1 MRSIEY
7 DICSFTFSYD
17 DNRRDLKSKELA
29 KLMNSFKQWSFL
41 MSFTVLSEKFECSK
55 LTPKQ
60 FCQMFNSEQLLTV

>member
-7 DICSFTFSYD
+7 DICSFMFSYGD
-17 DNRRDLKSKELA
+17 SRRDLKSQELA
-29 KLMNSFKQWSFL
+29 KLMSDFKQLPSL
-41 MSFTVLSEKFECSK
+41 VPCTVLSEKYECSK